1 MNTEE
6 LSAKV
11 ALITGAS
18 SGIGKATAL
27 LFAERGIKVA
37 LVARRQKKLEALKK
51 QIDRIGGT
59 AEFLV
64 ADVADESGAVAAAE
78 WAQRTF
84 DSVDIL
90 VNNAGIVRP
99 GTVESQDSQE
109 WRDTFNINLLAPM
122 YMSKAL
128 LPGMKSRGSGHIVNI
143 SSNAAKIPGG
153 AGQSSYAVSKYGITA
168 FSSSLRKE
176 VADYGIRVTIVEPG
190 TTETDVAES
199 IPTEEAR
206 NAMYAHVHKETVMK
220 AEDIAGAIYY
230 AVSQPERV
238 NVSEIWL
245 TPTRG

>member
-1 MNTEE
+1 MNTDR
-6 LSAKV
+6 LSGKV

-18 SGIGKATAL
+18 SGIGRATAL
-27 LFAERGIKVA
+27 ALAERGLKVA
-37 LVARRQKKLEALKK
+37 LVARRSAKLEALK
-51 QIDRIGGT
+51 QEIERRGGA
-59 AEFLV
+59 AEFFV
-64 ADVADESGAVAAAE
+64 ADVAVEGEAVAAAE
-78 WAQRTF
+78 WAQSTF
-84 DSVDIL
+84 GGVDIL

-99 GTVESQDSQE
+99 GHVATQDSQE

-122 YMSKAL
+122 YMCKAL
-128 LPGMKSRGSGHIVNI
+128 LAGMKSRGSGHIVNI

-153 AGQSSYAVSKYGITA
+153 ATQSSYAASKYAITA

-176 VADYGIRVTIVEPG
+176 VADDGIRVTIVEPG

-199 IPTEEAR
+199 IPTEEVR
-206 NAMYAHVHKETVMK
+206 SAMHAHIHKETVMK
-220 AEDIAGAIYY
+220 AEDIAAAVYY